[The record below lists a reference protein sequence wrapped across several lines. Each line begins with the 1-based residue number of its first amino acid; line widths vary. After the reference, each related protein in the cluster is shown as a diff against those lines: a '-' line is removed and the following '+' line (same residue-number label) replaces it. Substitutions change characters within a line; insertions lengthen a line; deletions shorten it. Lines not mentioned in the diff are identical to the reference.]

1 MNTYIIKSPHFLIGA
16 LTGLGGVG
24 ADKIGELYR
33 FIKEVAA
40 TVGVLNPRTGTKI
53 KRRKTNIFIIISINI
68 LN

>member
-16 LTGLGGVG
+16 LTGLVG